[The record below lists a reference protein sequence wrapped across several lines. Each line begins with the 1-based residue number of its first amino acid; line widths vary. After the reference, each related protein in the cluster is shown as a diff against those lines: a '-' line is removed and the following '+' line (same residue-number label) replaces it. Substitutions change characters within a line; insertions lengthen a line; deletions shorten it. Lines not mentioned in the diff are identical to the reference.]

1 MQRRTFL
8 AAASIGIAAT
18 AGCAS
23 ITGTDSGS
31 EGESGSGDGSAEGE
45 RIELADGAPEAT
57 GAQTLRVPVAESIA
71 GQTLS
76 AVAATYPR
84 ERFVVDSA
92 SHDAI
97 TVGVDRTGDG
107 ALDEEFGSDAISGA
121 NNNDYSFTVT
131 MDTAYE
137 LREGDVVVLDYPTV
151 SNPQEAGEYDVS
163 ITLNDQQET
172 VVPVAI
178 E

>member
-1 MQRRTFL
+1 MQRRDFL

-23 ITGTDSGS
+23 ITGTDNGS
-31 EGESGSGDGSAEGE
+31 DGESGSGDGSEEVE
-45 RIELADGAPEAT
+45 RIELEDDAPEAA

-97 TVGVDRTGDG
+97 TVGVDQDGDET
-107 ALDEEFGSDAISGA
+107 LDEEFGSDAISGA
-121 NNNDYSFTVT
+121 NNNAYSFTVT

-137 LREGDVVVLDYPTV
+137 LREGDVVILDYPTI
-151 SNPQEAGEYDVS
+151 SNPQEAGEYDATVV
-163 ITLNDQQET
+163 LNDQQET
-172 VVPVAI
+172 TVSVAI